1 MATKKPN
8 ILDIQETHG
17 PMNSVAKADAM
28 VWAGVCDLENA
39 DDQQRR
45 VVQAKKQKAK
55 TASKKQDRKLAK
67 EIIKYLDDTK

>member
-1 MATKKPN
+1 MSTKKFKTQ
-8 ILDIQETHG
+8 DIQDTHG

-28 VWAGVCDLENA
+28 VWAGVSNLETA

-55 TASKKQDRKLAK
+55 TASKKQDRRTAK
-67 EIIKYLDDTK
+67 EIIKHIGDTD

>member
-1 MATKKPN
+1 MSTKKFKTQ
-8 ILDIQETHG
+8 DIQDTPG

-28 VWAGVCDLENA
+28 VWAGVSNLETA

-55 TASKKQDRKLAK
+55 TASKKQDRRTAK
-67 EIIKYLDDTK
+67 EIIKHIGDTD

>member
-1 MATKKPN
+1 MSTKKYKN
-8 ILDIQETHG
+8 QDVQDIHG

-28 VWAGVCDLENA
+28 VWAGVSNLETA

-55 TASKKQDRKLAK
+55 IASKKQDRRTAK
-67 EIIKYLDDTK
+67 EIIKHIDDTD